1 MQFTNY
7 KLFTNKSNVDAT
19 LRRLF
24 HKILHFDITQPIN
37 TIINTL
43 VLYIINI
50 SKYVSEGSSISNHNT
65 NYRFNVDRTRSV
77 MLLIFVWYEQY
88 HWWTRHQSVSNIID
102 RVWSYESVDLCV
114 KWSHIIS
121 SVCWWVLKRA
131 DMCPVLCKVHKT
143 TLMMPICRK
152 RI

>member
-88 HWWTRHQSVSNIID
+88 H
-102 RVWSYESVDLCV
+102 
-114 KWSHIIS
+114 
-121 SVCWWVLKRA
+121 
-131 DMCPVLCKVHKT
+131 
-143 TLMMPICRK
+143 
-152 RI
+152 